1 MLVLC
6 RISLNLL
13 SLEGEPPEGL
23 GIFALGLVNK
33 ISLEHFVTL
42 NCKIC
47 VNE

>member
-13 SLEGEPPEGL
+13 SLEGESPEGF
-23 GIFALGLVNK
+23 GIFALGRVNK
-33 ISLEHFVTL
+33 ISLEHFVSL

-47 VNE
+47 GNE